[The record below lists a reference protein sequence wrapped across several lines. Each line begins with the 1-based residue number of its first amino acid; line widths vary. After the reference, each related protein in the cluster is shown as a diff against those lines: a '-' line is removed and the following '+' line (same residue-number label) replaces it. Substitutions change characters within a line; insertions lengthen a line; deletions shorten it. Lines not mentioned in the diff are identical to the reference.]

1 MDNDRKDDEQEML
14 PAKYLQRLTIITFKK
29 INNMLRKANGN
40 MYKFIDYTWNPIKG
54 KCLHDCSYCYMKKYN
69 NNLSTP
75 RLDDDEMKTIMGNGN
90 FIFVGSSIDVFAE
103 DIPSDWIIKI
113 LDHCN
118 QYNNKYLFQSKNPA
132 RIMNFLDHPVFKKS
146 VICTTIESNRNY
158 PEVMHE
164 APAIEER
171 VKAMEAISNSGLKT
185 YVTMEPLMAFDLDE
199 TVELIKRCK
208 PEQVNIGRNSYRKVS
223 IPEPTADEAK
233 ALANRLE
240 TFTKVDRKTNAWEWF
255 NK

>member
-1 MDNDRKDDEQEML
+1 M
-14 PAKYLQRLTIITFKK
+14 
-29 INNMLRKANGN
+29 NNATGN
-40 MYKFIDYTWNPIKG
+40 MYKFIDKTWNPIKG
-54 KCLHDCSYCYMKKYN
+54 KCFHDCSYCYMKKFSN
-69 NNLSTP
+69 WLPTL
-75 RLDDDEMKTIMGNGN
+75 RLKDDEIRENLCSGL
-90 FIFVGSSIDVFAE
+90 FIFVGSNIDIFAE
-103 DIPSDWIIKI
+103 DIPSDWIIKV
-113 LDHCN
+113 LDHGN

-132 RIMNFLDHPVFKKS
+132 RIINFLDHPVFKKS

-171 VKAMEAISNSGLKT
+171 VKAMEAISNLGFKT
-185 YVTMEPLMAFDLDE
+185 YVTMEPLMAFDLDQ

-208 PEQVNIGRNSYRKVS
+208 PEQVNIGRNTYEKVS
-223 IPEPTADEAK
+223 IPEPTANEAK

-240 TFTKVDRKTNAWEWF
+240 TFTKVDRKENAWAWF